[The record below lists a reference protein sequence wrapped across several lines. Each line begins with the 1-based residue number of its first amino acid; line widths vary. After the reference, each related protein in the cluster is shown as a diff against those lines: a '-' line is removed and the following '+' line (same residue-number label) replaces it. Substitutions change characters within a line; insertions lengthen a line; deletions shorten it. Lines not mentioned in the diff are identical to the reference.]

1 MIVIK
6 TAVSLLVYLYTK
18 DDLKRIKDGF
28 SLPVCELLKFI
39 SFIIQGKAFL
49 WFFRFFK

>member
-6 TAVSLLVYLYTK
+6 TAVSLLVYLCTK

-39 SFIIQGKAFL
+39 SFIIQEKEFL
-49 WFFRFFK
+49 WLI